1 MSDPPK
7 ILDPPTPPPRR
18 FFVTAILNLI
28 ALILLLIGETR
39 FGIVAVALALASSVF
54 DIFAS
59 RSSGPGQPPSQR
71 PQGPTAGTV

>member
-18 FFVTAILNLI
+18 FVTAILNLI

-39 FGIVAVALALASSVF
+39 FGIIAVALALASSVF

-59 RSSGPGQPPSQR
+59 RSGGPGASTQG
-71 PQGPTAGTV
+71 PQGPTAGTR